1 MNTKIL
7 LIAFSAIAFSSCN
20 TAYKSG
26 QTPDD
31 VYYSPVRV
39 VDESNDN
46 NTQNEE
52 YRSRP
57 EQQYTAANDARLRM
71 RIRDRRWRD
80 FDYDY
85 DYSYNYSP
93 YHYCACNCYNQGY
106 YYNPYYSPYPVY
118 SPKITRYIA
127 PVNSTPRMINLNSY
141 KNYSNAVT
149 YTNPKTGVT
158 TTSVR
163 PARQYNNSNNGS
175 RVGNALR
182 EIFTP
187 SSSSSRSDNNNYN
200 NSSNNNTRTYTP
212 SSSTN
217 NSSNSSSSSSS
228 SSGSSVSRPGKG
240 G

>member
-1 MNTKIL
+1 MNAKIL
-7 LIAFSAIAFSSCN
+7 LIAFSAAAFSSCT

-39 VDESNDN
+39 ADESREN
-46 NTQNEE
+46 NTRNEE
-52 YRSRP
+52 YNRAD
-57 EQQYTAANDARLRM
+57 EYTAANDVRLRM

-80 FDYDY
+80 FDNDY

-118 SPKITRYIA
+118 SPKITRYIV
-127 PVNSTPRMINLNSY
+127 PVNSTPRMVNLNSY

-149 YTNPKTGVT
+149 STNPKTGVT

-163 PARQYNNSNNGS
+163 PVRQYNNSNNGS
-175 RVGNALR
+175 RVGNAIR
-182 EIFTP
+182 EIFSP
-187 SSSSSRSDNNNYN
+187 AASGRSDNNNYN
-200 NSSNNNTRTYTP
+200 NSSTNNNTRTYTP
-212 SSSTN
+212 SSSN

-228 SSGSSVSRPGKG
+228 SSSSGTSVSRPGKG